1 MTAAIDYGA
10 AVFVD
15 SLLNLWF
22 GTSQTATAIFV
33 IFTIII
39 AAHLLINLAALPI
52 LNAINTFSAWW
63 HMVGVVLIVLVLIAI
78 PDHHQSVGT
87 SSARRSTTRASPARA
102 SRTRSSGSC
111 SGSAC

>member
-10 AVFVD
+10 AIFVD

-39 AAHLLINLAALPI
+39 AAHLLINLFALPI
-52 LNAINTFSAWW
+52 LNADQ
-63 HMVGVVLIVLVLIAI
+63 HVLGLVA
-78 PDHHQSVGT
+78 HG
-87 SSARRSTTRASPARA
+87 RAS
-102 SRTRSSGSC
+102 C
-111 SGSAC
+111 